1 MNYENQITVSTFEL
15 RHKEK
20 SLGILVTTMDAD
32 DTKYLLKEFLRE
44 NTPDIENFVD
54 WLVNVGYDRGA
65 YRIFIDDVID

>member
-1 MNYENQITVSTFEL
+1 MNFENQITVRTFEL